1 VDTEEMFL
9 RMFSDFRRDR
19 CRATI
24 KVRQP
29 VNQDERVSAAWAEG
43 RA

>member
-1 VDTEEMFL
+1 MARFDNKVV
-9 RMFSDFRRDR
+9 

-29 VNQDERVSAAWAEG
+29 VNQDERVSAAFAEG